1 MRVYENGVRPEP
13 YSQFVSYWCGSF
25 ETTEEV
31 STYSNK
37 LLLVFVTD
45 NRLSGS
51 GFMFAYVEK
60 EGKFKITSFT

>member
-1 MRVYENGVRPEP
+1 MRFHKNGVRPEP
-13 YSQFVSYWCGSF
+13 YSNYVSYWCGSLW
-25 ETTEEV
+25 TTEEV
-31 STYSNK
+31 STYSNN

-60 EGKFKITSFT
+60 EGKFKITSLT